1 MADKLT
7 NSGRPLLVLAS
18 SSPRRAEL
26 LGAAGIA
33 FVVRAANVDE
43 TRRKDEP
50 PVAYVERLSRDKAL
64 AVRNEDDPSELILGA
79 DTTVVIADEVAGK
92 PVDDEDAVRMLRGL
106 SGVWHEVLTAVTLL
120 RGDDSRVAVEVTRVK
135 FAPLTDKEIRWYVA
149 SGEPHDK
156 AGAYGIQGYAALFIE
171 RIEGSYSNV
180 VGLPVR
186 TVYRLARDLGVELI

>member
-7 NSGRPLLVLAS
+7 NSRRPLLVLAS

-43 TRRKDEP
+43 TRLQDEP
-50 PVAYVERLSRDKAL
+50 PVAYVERLSRAKAL
-64 AVRNEDDPSELILGA
+64 AVRNDDDAADLILGA
-79 DTTVVIADEVAGK
+79 DTTVVVGGEVVGK
-92 PVDDEDAVRMLRGL
+92 PLDDEDAAQMLRGL

-120 RGDDSRVAVEVTRVK
+120 CGAESRTEVEVTRVK
-135 FAPLTDKEIRWYVA
+135 FASLTDAEIRWYVA
-149 SGEPHDK
+149 SGEPRDK
-156 AGAYGIQGYAALFIE
+156 AGAYAIQGHASLFIE

-180 VGLPVR
+180 VGLPVQ
-186 TVYRLARDLGVELI
+186 TVFRLARELGLGLI